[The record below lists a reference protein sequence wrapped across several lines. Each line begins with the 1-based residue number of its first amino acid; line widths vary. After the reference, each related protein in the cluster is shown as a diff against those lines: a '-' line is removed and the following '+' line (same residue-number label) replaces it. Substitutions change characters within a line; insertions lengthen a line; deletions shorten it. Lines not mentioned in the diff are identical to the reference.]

1 MLALACRQ
9 SRRTNAHGDVGRA
22 LADNECERALALL
35 AAVDVPGRGSDWYLW
50 SGQAHAQCY
59 LSGQGEGEKRLAI
72 EALDE
77 GIRLYPRAAAL
88 TMWKGA
94 VTMQFGELALGRRY
108 KADALRIAREN
119 LDQGIGNPRENFEVV
134 EALSREQQ
142 GKPPPTP

>member
-1 MLALACRQ
+1 MIDSPKLPLLTAGLASFIIPIYELSFDILTDVRLLEL
-9 SRRTNAHGDVGRA
+9 SNAD
-22 LADNECERALALL
+22 LPLL
-35 AAVDVPGRGSDWYLW
+35 R
-50 SGQAHAQCY
+50 
-59 LSGQGEGEKRLAI
+59 RLAI
-72 EALDE
+72 EVLDE

-134 EALSREQQ
+134 EALSRD
-142 GKPPPTP
+142 